1 MALPQT
7 TETTSQV
14 LYGPVK
20 IEVSATSN
28 FASPVDIG
36 AANGVKMSEGMK
48 VSKLE
53 NDNAVDRKKVT
64 EMVWSIEWEQNQYL
78 NEAAKAIMR
87 SGIDTI
93 VNTAG
98 STPVT
103 GHKQE
108 YAANGWSEDAFIPF
122 DQISYSG
129 VGGAIAVPTNIVITQ
144 DTAGTSP
151 VLLTVGTDYIVGQG
165 EDGRWGVFMVN
176 TGAVDATKDLEI
188 EYDYTPK
195 TATSYY
201 VGGKE
206 DLGDFYIRLTNEGED
221 GQIVQWTSL
230 GKANLSKGEEITF
243 PKYNADDD
251 RVKVP
256 MAVEVTQDISLDAGK
271 QLYVRTVTPA

>member
-78 NEAAKAIMR
+78 NEAAKAIIR

-98 STPVT
+98 TPVT
-103 GHKQE
+103 NHKQE

-129 VGGAIAVPTNIVITQ
+129 LGGAIAVPTNIVLTQ
-144 DTAGTSP
+144 DTLGASAT
-151 VLLTVGTDYIVGQG
+151 LTADTDYIVGQG
-165 EDGRWGVFMVN
+165 EDGRWGVFMIDN
-176 TGAVDATKDLEI
+176 ATVDSTKDLEI
-188 EYDYTPK
+188 EFDYTPK
-195 TATSYY
+195 ASTSYY

-206 DLGDFYIRLTNEGED
+206 DLGDFYIRLTNEDED
-221 GQIVQWTSL
+221 GQIVQWTAL
-230 GKANLSKGEEITF
+230 GKANLTKGEEITF

-256 MAVEVTQDISLDAGK
+256 MAVEVTQDISLTAGR
-271 QLYVRTVTPA
+271 QL

>member
-7 TETTSQV
+7 TETTTQV

-64 EMVWSIEWEQNQYL
+64 EMVWSIEWEQNEYL

-98 STPVT
+98 TPIADYE
-103 GHKQE
+103 QDI
-108 YAANGWSEDAFIPF
+108 AANGWAADTFIPF

-129 VGGAIAVPTNIVITQ
+129 AGGAIAVPTNIEITQ
-144 DTAGTSP
+144 DTAGTP
-151 VLLTVGTDYIVGQG
+151 VLLTADTDYVVGQG
-165 EDGRWGVFMVN
+165 EDGRWGVFMVDN
-176 TGAVDATKDLEI
+176 VTVDPTKDLEI
-188 EYDYTPK
+188 KYDYTPK
-195 TATSYY
+195 ASTSYY

-206 DLGDFYIRLTNEGED
+206 DLGDFYIRLTNEDED

-256 MAVEVTQDISLDAGK
+256 MAVDVTQDISLTAGR

>member
-98 STPVT
+98 DAVT
-103 GHKQE
+103 NHEQE

-129 VGGAIAVPTNIVITQ
+129 AGGAIAVPTNITIRQNT
-144 DTAGTSP
+144 TGTP
-151 VLLTVGTDYIVGQG
+151 ATLTVDTDYIVGQG

-176 TGAVDATKDLEI
+176 NDTVDATKDLEI
-188 EYDYTPK
+188 KFDYTPK
-195 TATSYY
+195 ASTSYY

-206 DLGDFYIRLTNEGED
+206 DLGDFYIRLTNED
-221 GQIVQWTSL
+221 DTGQIVQWTAL
-230 GKANLSKGEEITF
+230 GKANLSKGEEVTF

-256 MAVEVTQDISLDAGK
+256 MAVEVTQDIALTAGR

>member
-78 NEAAKAIMR
+78 NEAAKAIIR

-98 STPVT
+98 TPVT

-108 YAANGWSEDAFIPF
+108 YAANGWTADSFIPF

-129 VGGAIAVPTNIVITQ
+129 AGGAVAVPTNITITQ
-144 DTAGTSP
+144 DTTDTPAT
-151 VLLTVGTDYIVGQG
+151 LTADTDYVVGQG
-165 EDGRWGVFMVN
+165 EDGRWGVFMVDN
-176 TGAVDATKDLEI
+176 ATVDPTKDLEI
-188 EYDYTPK
+188 EFDYTPK
-195 TATSYY
+195 ASTSYY

-206 DLGDFYIRLTNEGED
+206 DLGDFYIRLTNEDED
-221 GQIVQWTSL
+221 GQIVQWTAL
-230 GKANLSKGEEITF
+230 GKANLTKGEEITF

-251 RVKVP
+251 RIKVP
-256 MAVEVTQDISLDAGK
+256 MAVEVTQDISLTAGR

>member
-7 TETTSQV
+7 TETTTQV

-20 IEVSATSN
+20 IEVSSTAA
-28 FASPVDIG
+28 FVSPVDIG

-93 VNTAG
+93 VNTAD
-98 STPVT
+98 TPVT

-108 YAANGWSEDAFIPF
+108 YVANAWRADSFIPF

-144 DTAGTSP
+144 DTAGTP
-151 VLLTVGTDYIVGQG
+151 ATLTADTDYVVGQG
-165 EDGRWGVFMVN
+165 EDGRWGIFMVDN
-176 TGAVDATKDLEI
+176 ATVDPTKDLEI
-188 EYDYTPK
+188 EFDYTPK
-195 TATSYY
+195 ASTSYY

-206 DLGDFYIRLTNEGED
+206 DLGDFYIRLTNTDET
-221 GQIVQWTSL
+221 GQIVQWVSL
-230 GKANLSKGEEITF
+230 GKANLTKGEEIAF

-256 MAVEVTQDISLDAGK
+256 MAVEVTQDISLTTGR

>member
-103 GHKQE
+103 GHKQK
-108 YAANGWSEDAFIPF
+108 YAAYAWSEDAFIPF

-129 VGGAIAVPTNIVITQ
+129 AGGAIAVPTSIVITQ
-144 DTAGTSP
+144 DTAGTHAT
-151 VLLTVGTDYIVGQG
+151 LTVDTDYIVGQG

-188 EYDYTPK
+188 EFDYTPK
-195 TATSYY
+195 ASTSYY

-206 DLGDFYIRLTNEGED
+206 DLGDFYIRLTNEDED
-221 GQIVQWTSL
+221 GQIVQWTAL
-230 GKANLSKGEEITF
+230 GKANLSKGEEVTF

-256 MAVEVTQDISLDAGK
+256 MAVEVTQDIALDAGK

>member
-98 STPVT
+98 TPVENYE
-103 GHKQE
+103 QE
-108 YAANGWSEDAFIPF
+108 YVANGWSEDAFIPF

-129 VGGAIAVPTNIVITQ
+129 VGGAIAVPTNITIIQ
-144 DTAGTSP
+144 DTADTP
-151 VLLTVGTDYIVGQG
+151 VELTADTDYIVGQG
-165 EDGRWGVFMVN
+165 EDGRWGVFMIN
-176 TGAVDATKDLEI
+176 TATVDATKDLEI

-206 DLGDFYIRLTNEGED
+206 DLGDFYIRLTNEDED
-221 GQIVQWTSL
+221 GQIVQWTAL

>member
-78 NEAAKAIMR
+78 NEAAKAIIR

-98 STPVT
+98 TPVAD
-103 GHKQE
+103 HEQE
-108 YAANGWSEDAFIPF
+108 YAANGWTADSFIPF

-129 VGGAIAVPTNIVITQ
+129 AGGAIAVPTNIALTQ
-144 DTAGTSP
+144 DTLGTP
-151 VLLTVGTDYIVGQG
+151 VTLTADTDYVVGQG
-165 EDGRWGVFMVN
+165 EDGRWGVFMIDN
-176 TGAVDATKDLEI
+176 ATVDPTKDLEI
-188 EYDYTPK
+188 EFDYTPK
-195 TATSYY
+195 ASTSYY

-206 DLGDFYIRLTNEGED
+206 DLGDFYIRLTNEDED
-221 GQIVQWTSL
+221 GQIVQWTAL
-230 GKANLSKGEEITF
+230 GKANLTKGEEITF

-251 RVKVP
+251 RIKVP
-256 MAVEVTQDISLDAGK
+256 MAVEVTQDISLTAGR

>member
-1 MALPQT
+1 
-7 TETTSQV
+7 
-14 LYGPVK
+14 VK

-78 NEAAKAIMR
+78 NEAAKAIIR

-98 STPVT
+98 IPVT
-103 GHKQE
+103 GHKQK

-129 VGGAIAVPTNIVITQ
+129 VGGAIAVPTNIVLTQ
-144 DTAGTSP
+144 DTTVTPAT
-151 VLLTVGTDYIVGQG
+151 LTVDTDYIVGQG
-165 EDGRWGVFMVN
+165 EDGRWGVFMIN
-176 TGAVDATKDLEI
+176 NATVDSTKDLEI

-195 TATSYY
+195 ASTSYY

-206 DLGDFYIRLTNEGED
+206 DLGDFYIRLTNEDED
-221 GQIVQWTSL
+221 GQIVQWTAL
-230 GKANLSKGEEITF
+230 GKANLTKGEEITF

-256 MAVEVTQDISLDAGK
+256 MAVEVTQDISLTAGR

>member
-98 STPVT
+98 TPVT

-144 DTAGTSP
+144 DTAT
-151 VLLTVGTDYIVGQG
+151 LLTADTDYIVGQG

-176 TGAVDATKDLEI
+176 NGTVDAAEDLEI

-195 TATSYY
+195 ASTSYY

-206 DLGDFYIRLTNEGED
+206 DLGDFYIRLTNEDEN

-230 GKANLSKGEEITF
+230 GKANLSKGEEVTF

-256 MAVEVTQDISLDAGK
+256 MAVEVTQDISLTAGR

>member
-78 NEAAKAIMR
+78 NEAAKAIIR

-98 STPVT
+98 IPVT
-103 GHKQE
+103 GHKQK

-129 VGGAIAVPTNIVITQ
+129 GGGAIAVPTNITITQ
-144 DTAGTSP
+144 DTTVTPAT
-151 VLLTVGTDYIVGQG
+151 LTVDTDYIVGQG
-165 EDGRWGVFMVN
+165 EDGRWGVFMIN
-176 TGAVDATKDLEI
+176 NATVDSTKDLEI

-195 TATSYY
+195 ASTSYY

-206 DLGDFYIRLTNEGED
+206 DLGDFYIRLTNEDED
-221 GQIVQWTSL
+221 GQIVQWTAL
-230 GKANLSKGEEITF
+230 GKANLTKGEEITF

-251 RVKVP
+251 RIKVP
-256 MAVEVTQDISLDAGK
+256 MAVEVTQDISLTAGR

>member
-98 STPVT
+98 TPVT

-129 VGGAIAVPTNIVITQ
+129 AGGAIAVPTSIVITQ

-151 VLLTVGTDYIVGQG
+151 VTLTADTDYIVGQG
-165 EDGRWGVFMVN
+165 EDGRWGVFMIN
-176 TGAVDATKDLEI
+176 NGTVDATKDLEI

-195 TATSYY
+195 ASTSYY

-221 GQIVQWTSL
+221 GQIVQWTAL
-230 GKANLSKGEEITF
+230 GKANLTKGEEITF

>member
-78 NEAAKAIMR
+78 NEAAKAIIR

-98 STPVT
+98 IPVT
-103 GHKQE
+103 GHKQK

-129 VGGAIAVPTNIVITQ
+129 VGGAIAVPTNIVLTQ
-144 DTAGTSP
+144 DTLGASAT
-151 VLLTVGTDYIVGQG
+151 LTADTDYIVGQG
-165 EDGRWGVFMVN
+165 EDGRWGVFMIN
-176 TGAVDATKDLEI
+176 NATVDATKDLEI

-195 TATSYY
+195 ASTSYY

-206 DLGDFYIRLTNEGED
+206 DLGDFYIRLTNEDED
-221 GQIVQWTSL
+221 GQIVQWTAL
-230 GKANLSKGEEITF
+230 GKANLTKGEEITF

-256 MAVEVTQDISLDAGK
+256 MAVEVTQDISLTAGR

>member
-78 NEAAKAIMR
+78 NEAAKAIIR

-98 STPVT
+98 TPVT

-108 YAANGWSEDAFIPF
+108 YAANGWTADSFIPF

-129 VGGAIAVPTNIVITQ
+129 AGGAVAVPTNITITQ
-144 DTAGTSP
+144 DTTDTPAT
-151 VLLTVGTDYIVGQG
+151 LTADTDYVVGQG
-165 EDGRWGVFMVN
+165 EDGRWGVFMVDN
-176 TGAVDATKDLEI
+176 ATVDPTKDLEI
-188 EYDYTPK
+188 EFDYTPK
-195 TATSYY
+195 ASTSYY

-206 DLGDFYIRLTNEGED
+206 DLGDFYIRLTNEDED
-221 GQIVQWTSL
+221 GQIVQWTAL
-230 GKANLSKGEEITF
+230 GKANLTKGEEITF
-243 PKYNADDD
+243 PKYNSDDD

-256 MAVEVTQDISLDAGK
+256 MAVEVTQDISLTAGR

>member
-20 IEVSATSN
+20 IEVSATAN

-98 STPVT
+98 TPVANYEQ
-103 GHKQE
+103 K

-129 VGGAIAVPTNIVITQ
+129 AGGAIAVPTNIEITQ
-144 DTAGTSP
+144 DTAT
-151 VLLTVGTDYIVGQG
+151 LLTADTDYIVGQG

-176 TGAVDATKDLEI
+176 NGTVDATKDLEI
-188 EYDYTPK
+188 EFDYTPK
-195 TATSYY
+195 ASTSYY

-206 DLGDFYIRLTNEGED
+206 DLGDFYIRLTNEDED
-221 GQIVQWTSL
+221 GQIVQWTAL

-256 MAVEVTQDISLDAGK
+256 MAVEVTQDISLPAGR

>member
-98 STPVT
+98 TPVT

-144 DTAGTSP
+144 DTAT
-151 VLLTVGTDYIVGQG
+151 LLTADTDYIVGQG

-176 TGAVDATKDLEI
+176 NGTVDATKDLEI

-195 TATSYY
+195 ASTSYY

-206 DLGDFYIRLTNEGED
+206 DLGDFYIRLTNEDEN

-230 GKANLSKGEEITF
+230 GKANLSKGEEVTF

-256 MAVEVTQDISLDAGK
+256 MAVEVTQDIALDAGK

>member
-78 NEAAKAIMR
+78 NEAAKAIIR

-98 STPVT
+98 TPVT
-103 GHKQE
+103 NHKQE

-129 VGGAIAVPTNIVITQ
+129 LGGAIAVPTNIVLTQ
-144 DTAGTSP
+144 DTLGASAT
-151 VLLTVGTDYIVGQG
+151 LTADTDYIVGQG
-165 EDGRWGVFMVN
+165 EDGRWGVFMIDN
-176 TGAVDATKDLEI
+176 ATVDSTKDLEI
-188 EYDYTPK
+188 EFDYTPK
-195 TATSYY
+195 ASTSYY

-206 DLGDFYIRLTNEGED
+206 DLGDFYIRLTNEDED
-221 GQIVQWTSL
+221 GQIVQWTAL
-230 GKANLSKGEEITF
+230 GKANLTKGEEITF

-256 MAVEVTQDISLDAGK
+256 MAVEVTQDISLTAGR

>member
-78 NEAAKAIMR
+78 NESAKAIIR

-93 VNTAG
+93 VNTDG
-98 STPVT
+98 TLVT
-103 GHKQE
+103 GHKQK
-108 YAANGWSEDAFIPF
+108 YAANGWSKGAFIPF

-129 VGGAIAVPTNIVITQ
+129 TGGAVAVPANITITQ
-144 DTAGTSP
+144 DTTGTQAT
-151 VLLTVGTDYIVGQG
+151 LTANTDYIVGQG

-176 TGAVDATKDLEI
+176 NGTVDATKDLEI

-195 TATSYY
+195 TSTSYY

-206 DLGDFYIRLTNEGED
+206 DLGDFYIRLTNEDEN
-221 GQIVQWTSL
+221 GQIVQWTAL
-230 GKANLSKGEEITF
+230 GKANLTKGEEITF

-256 MAVEVTQDISLDAGK
+256 MAVEVTQDITLTAGR

>member
-78 NEAAKAIMR
+78 NEAAKAIIR

-98 STPVT
+98 TPVA

-108 YAANGWSEDAFIPF
+108 YAANAWSEDAFIPF

-129 VGGAIAVPTNIVITQ
+129 VGGAIAVPTNITITQ
-144 DTAGTSP
+144 DTGTP
-151 VLLTVGTDYIVGQG
+151 ATLTADTDYIVGQG

-176 TGAVDATKDLEI
+176 NATVDATKDLEI
-188 EYDYTPK
+188 EFDYTPK
-195 TATSYY
+195 ASTSYY

-206 DLGDFYIRLTNEGED
+206 DLGDFYIRLTNEDED
-221 GQIVQWTSL
+221 GQIVQWTAL
-230 GKANLSKGEEITF
+230 GKANLTKGEEITF

-256 MAVEVTQDISLDAGK
+256 MAVEVTQDISLTAGR

>member
-78 NEAAKAIMR
+78 NEAAKAIIR

-98 STPVT
+98 TPVT
-103 GHKQE
+103 NHKQE

-129 VGGAIAVPTNIVITQ
+129 VGGAIAVPTNIEITQ
-144 DTAGTSP
+144 DTAGTP
-151 VLLTVGTDYIVGQG
+151 VLLTVDTDYIVGQG

-176 TGAVDATKDLEI
+176 NATVDATKDLEI
-188 EYDYTPK
+188 KFDYTPK
-195 TATSYY
+195 VSTSYY

-206 DLGDFYIRLTNEGED
+206 DLGDFYIRLTNEDED
-221 GQIVQWTSL
+221 GQIVQWTAL
-230 GKANLSKGEEITF
+230 GKANLTKGEEITF

-251 RVKVP
+251 RIKVP
-256 MAVEVTQDISLDAGK
+256 MAVEVTQDISLTAGR

>member
-20 IEVSATSN
+20 IEVSSTAN

-98 STPVT
+98 TPVENYE
-103 GHKQE
+103 QE

-129 VGGAIAVPTNIVITQ
+129 AGGAIAVPTNIVLTQ
-144 DTAGTSP
+144 DTAGAPAT
-151 VLLTVGTDYIVGQG
+151 LTADTDYVVGQG
-165 EDGRWGVFMVN
+165 EDGRWGVFMID
-176 TGAVDATKDLEI
+176 TVDVDPTKDLEI

-195 TATSYY
+195 ASTSYY

-206 DLGDFYIRLTNEGED
+206 DLGDFYIRLTNEDED
-221 GQIVQWTSL
+221 GQIVQWTAL

>member
-7 TETTSQV
+7 TETTTQV

-64 EMVWSIEWEQNQYL
+64 EMVWSIEWEQNEYL

-98 STPVT
+98 TPVT
-103 GHKQE
+103 NYEQD

-122 DQISYSG
+122 DHISYSG
-129 VGGAIAVPTNIVITQ
+129 AGGAIAVPTNIEITQ
-144 DTAGTSP
+144 DTAGTP
-151 VLLTVGTDYIVGQG
+151 VLLTADTDYIVGQG

-176 TGAVDATKDLEI
+176 NGTVDATKDLEI

-195 TATSYY
+195 TSTSYY

-206 DLGDFYIRLTNEGED
+206 DLGDFYIRLTNEDEN

-256 MAVEVTQDISLDAGK
+256 MAVEVTQDISLTAGR

>member
-78 NEAAKAIMR
+78 NEAAKAIIR

-93 VNTAG
+93 VNTDG
-98 STPVT
+98 TPVT
-103 GHKQE
+103 GHKQK
-108 YAANGWSEDAFIPF
+108 YAANGWTADSFIPF
-122 DQISYSG
+122 DRISYSG
-129 VGGAIAVPTNIVITQ
+129 AGGAVAVPTNITITQ
-144 DTAGTSP
+144 DTTGTP
-151 VLLTVGTDYIVGQG
+151 ATLTADTDYVVGQG
-165 EDGRWGVFMVN
+165 EDGRWGVFMVDN
-176 TGAVDATKDLEI
+176 ATVDPTKDLEI
-188 EYDYTPK
+188 EFDYTPK
-195 TATSYY
+195 ASTSYY

-206 DLGDFYIRLTNEGED
+206 DLGDFYIRLTNEDEN
-221 GQIVQWTSL
+221 GQIVQWTAL
-230 GKANLSKGEEITF
+230 GKANLTKGEEITF

-251 RVKVP
+251 RIKVP
-256 MAVEVTQDISLDAGK
+256 MAVEVTQDISLTAGR

>member
-78 NEAAKAIMR
+78 NEAAKAIIR

-98 STPVT
+98 TPVT
-103 GHKQE
+103 NHEQE

-129 VGGAIAVPTNIVITQ
+129 LGGAIAVPTNITITQ
-144 DTAGTSP
+144 DTAGMSP
-151 VLLTVGTDYIVGQG
+151 ATLTADTDYIVGQG

-176 TGAVDATKDLEI
+176 NATVDATKDLEI
-188 EYDYTPK
+188 KFDYTPK
-195 TATSYY
+195 ASTSYY

-206 DLGDFYIRLTNEGED
+206 DLGDFYIRLTNEDED
-221 GQIVQWTSL
+221 GQIVQWTAL
-230 GKANLSKGEEITF
+230 GKANLTKGEEITF

-256 MAVEVTQDISLDAGK
+256 MAVEVTQDITLTAGR

>member
-64 EMVWSIEWEQNQYL
+64 EMVWSIEWEQSQYL
-78 NEAAKAIMR
+78 NEAAKAIIR

-98 STPVT
+98 IPVT

-108 YAANGWSEDAFIPF
+108 YAANGWTADSFIPF

-129 VGGAIAVPTNIVITQ
+129 AGGAVAVPTNITITQ
-144 DTAGTSP
+144 DTTGTP
-151 VLLTVGTDYIVGQG
+151 ATLTADTDYVVGQG
-165 EDGRWGVFMVN
+165 EDGRWGVFMID
-176 TGAVDATKDLEI
+176 TATVDPTKDLEI
-188 EYDYTPK
+188 EFDYTPK
-195 TATSYY
+195 ASTSYY

-206 DLGDFYIRLTNEGED
+206 DLGDFYIRLTNEDED
-221 GQIVQWTSL
+221 GQIVQWTAL
-230 GKANLSKGEEITF
+230 GKANLTKGEEITF

-251 RVKVP
+251 RIKVP
-256 MAVEVTQDISLDAGK
+256 MAVEVTQDISLTAGR

>member
-78 NEAAKAIMR
+78 NEAAKAIIR

-98 STPVT
+98 TPVADYE
-103 GHKQE
+103 QE
-108 YAANGWSEDAFIPF
+108 YAANGWSEDTFIPF

-129 VGGAIAVPTNIVITQ
+129 AGGAIAVPTNITITQ
-144 DTAGTSP
+144 DTAGTP
-151 VLLTVGTDYIVGQG
+151 VELTADTDYIVGQG
-165 EDGRWGVFMVN
+165 EDGRWGVFMIN
-176 TGAVDATKDLEI
+176 NATVDATKDLEI
-188 EYDYTPK
+188 EFDYTPK
-195 TATSYY
+195 ASTSYY

-206 DLGDFYIRLTNEGED
+206 DLGDFYIRLTNEDED
-221 GQIVQWTSL
+221 GQIVQWTAL
-230 GKANLSKGEEITF
+230 GKANLTKGEEITF

-256 MAVEVTQDISLDAGK
+256 MAVEVTQDISLTAGR

>member
-98 STPVT
+98 TPVT

-144 DTAGTSP
+144 DTAT
-151 VLLTVGTDYIVGQG
+151 LLTADTDYIVGQG

-176 TGAVDATKDLEI
+176 NGTVDATKDLEI

-195 TATSYY
+195 ASTSYY

-206 DLGDFYIRLTNEGED
+206 DLGDFYIRLTNEDEN

-230 GKANLSKGEEITF
+230 GKANLSKGEEVTF

-256 MAVEVTQDISLDAGK
+256 MAVEVTQDISLTAGR

>member
-98 STPVT
+98 DAVT
-103 GHKQE
+103 NHEQE

-129 VGGAIAVPTNIVITQ
+129 AGGAIAVPTNITIRQNT
-144 DTAGTSP
+144 TGTP
-151 VLLTVGTDYIVGQG
+151 ATLTVDTDYIVGQG

-176 TGAVDATKDLEI
+176 NDTVDATKDLEI
-188 EYDYTPK
+188 KFDYTPK
-195 TATSYY
+195 ASTSYY

-206 DLGDFYIRLTNEGED
+206 DLGDFYIRLTNEDEN
-221 GQIVQWTSL
+221 GQIVQWTAL
-230 GKANLSKGEEITF
+230 GKANLSKGEEVTF

-256 MAVEVTQDISLDAGK
+256 MAVEVTQDIALTAGR

>member
-98 STPVT
+98 TPVADYE
-103 GHKQE
+103 QE
-108 YAANGWSEDAFIPF
+108 YVANGWSEDAFIPF

-129 VGGAIAVPTNIVITQ
+129 AGGAIAVPTNITITQ
-144 DTAGTSP
+144 DTAGTP
-151 VLLTVGTDYIVGQG
+151 VELTADTDYIVGQG

-176 TGAVDATKDLEI
+176 TGTVDATKDLEI

-195 TATSYY
+195 ASTSYY

-206 DLGDFYIRLTNEGED
+206 DLGDFYIRLTNEDED
-221 GQIVQWTSL
+221 GQIVQWTAL

>member
-7 TETTSQV
+7 AETTSQV

-78 NEAAKAIMR
+78 NESAKAIMR

-98 STPVT
+98 TPVAD
-103 GHKQE
+103 HEQE

-129 VGGAIAVPTNIVITQ
+129 VGGAIAVPTNITIIQ
-144 DTAGTSP
+144 DTLGTP
-151 VLLTVGTDYIVGQG
+151 VTLTADTDYIVGQG
-165 EDGRWGVFMVN
+165 EDGRWGVFMIN
-176 TGAVDATKDLEI
+176 NGTVDATKDLEI
-188 EYDYTPK
+188 EFDYTPK

-206 DLGDFYIRLTNEGED
+206 DLGDFYIRLTNEDED
-221 GQIVQWTSL
+221 GQIVQWTAL
-230 GKANLSKGEEITF
+230 GKANLTKGEEIAF

-256 MAVEVTQDISLDAGK
+256 MAVEVTQDITLTAGR

>member
-7 TETTSQV
+7 TETTTQV

-20 IEVSATSN
+20 IEVSSTAA
-28 FASPVDIG
+28 FVSPVDIG

-98 STPVT
+98 AGLTD
-103 GHKQE
+103 HDQL
-108 YAANGWSEDAFIPF
+108 YAANAWACNSFIPF

-129 VGGAIAVPTNIVITQ
+129 AGGAVAVPTNITLVQ
-144 DTAGTSP
+144 DAAGTP
-151 VLLTVGTDYIVGQG
+151 ATLTVNTDYVIMQG
-165 EDGRWGVFMVN
+165 EDGRWGVTVLDN
-176 TGAVDATKDLEI
+176 GTTDPTKTLEI
-188 EYDYTPK
+188 EFDYTAK
-195 TATSYY
+195 ASTSYY

-206 DLGDFYIRLTNEGED
+206 DLGDFYIRLTNTDET
-221 GQIVQWTSL
+221 GQIVQWKAL
-230 GKANLSKGEEITF
+230 GKANLTKGEEITF

-256 MAVEVTQDISLDAGK
+256 MAVEVTQDISLTTGR

>member
-98 STPVT
+98 TPVT

-144 DTAGTSP
+144 DTAGTP
-151 VLLTVGTDYIVGQG
+151 VELTADTDYIVGQG

-176 TGAVDATKDLEI
+176 NGTVDAAEDLEI

-195 TATSYY
+195 ASTSYY

-206 DLGDFYIRLTNEGED
+206 DLGDFYIRLTNEDED
-221 GQIVQWTSL
+221 GQIVQWTAL
-230 GKANLSKGEEITF
+230 GKANLTKGEEITF

-256 MAVEVTQDISLDAGK
+256 MAVEVTQDITLTAGR

>member
-98 STPVT
+98 TPVT
-103 GHKQE
+103 NHKQE

-129 VGGAIAVPTNIVITQ
+129 AGGAIAVPTSIVITQ
-144 DTAGTSP
+144 DTAGTHAT
-151 VLLTVGTDYIVGQG
+151 LTVDTDYIVGQG

-188 EYDYTPK
+188 EFDYTPK
-195 TATSYY
+195 ASTSYY

-206 DLGDFYIRLTNEGED
+206 DLGDFYIRLTNEDED
-221 GQIVQWTSL
+221 GQIVQWTAL

-256 MAVEVTQDISLDAGK
+256 MAVEVTQDISLLAGR